1 MGGEGGWWLFSPC
14 TQVGGALSQEE
25 RRKWAIPLGGRRS
38 CERCVCVCVL
48 AHTDVRVCVNSW
60 LSSVG
65 SVGVSGALQD

>member
-1 MGGEGGWWLFSPC
+1 MSA
-14 TQVGGALSQEE
+14 V
-25 RRKWAIPLGGRRS
+25 
-38 CERCVCVCVL
+38 CVCVCVL